1 MEDRKRKLMVVD
13 DSLTI
18 RMQIKSLLEKRGY
31 QVIEAEDGETCLE
44 ILKHEI
50 PDIILLDIVMPGISG
65 LGICKAIKS
74 SSTLKDISI
83 LMLTHVSDTENI
95 VAGLN
100 LGADDYVTKPF
111 IIEELDARI
120 SAVLRTKFL
129 QEELRVLS
137 ITDPLTG
144 SYNRGYLTEYLSK
157 EIKRAIRGKHALS
170 LILCDIDHFKMV
182 NDTYGHQIG
191 DQVLKGFVQCIQ
203 HMFRDKID
211 WIARY
216 GGEEFIVILPETDI
230 EGAYSF
236 AERARNAIAQ
246 MVIESNDKEISV
258 TASFG
263 VTGFDRDTSEEKI
276 LMEAMIKEAD
286 KCLYQAKQGGRNRV
300 MVGQL

>member
-18 RMQIKSLLEKRGY
+18 RMQIKSLLEERGY

-65 LGICKAIKS
+65 LGVCKAIKS
-74 SSTLKDISI
+74 SSTVKDISI

>member
-1 MEDRKRKLMVVD
+1 ME
-13 DSLTI
+13 
-18 RMQIKSLLEKRGY
+18 ERGY

-65 LGICKAIKS
+65 LGVCKAIKS
-74 SSTLKDISI
+74 SSTVKDISI